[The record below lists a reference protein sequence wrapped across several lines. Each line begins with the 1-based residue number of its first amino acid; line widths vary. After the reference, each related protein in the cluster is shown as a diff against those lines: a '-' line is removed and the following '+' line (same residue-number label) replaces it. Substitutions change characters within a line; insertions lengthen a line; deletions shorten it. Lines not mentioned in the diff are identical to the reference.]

1 MYKETMSKRIQT
13 LCERINV
20 LDSSH
25 HVAIASLLKE
35 EGNIK
40 MNENSNGLMVNMSL
54 VSEAVLQKIEKFL
67 DFISRQE
74 TELKE
79 LEDKKEVC
87 KLNL

>member
-20 LDSSH
+20 LDSSQ

-40 MNENSNGLMVNMSL
+40 MNENSNGLMS
-54 VSEAVLQKIEKFL
+54 ICPWFL
-67 DFISRQE
+67 KQFFKK
-74 TELKE
+74 LKSF
-79 LEDKKEVC
+79 
-87 KLNL
+87 